1 MNHHSIYSLN
11 KKRLHAY
18 LESHEF
24 PEKIKKIKKIK
35 ISSGLKKAK
44 KNLNLRLNG
53 KTGVDMYYSQKSAFH
68 KNFTDNNIVSNS
80 KKVNVLVATHCFFD
94 SPHSYG
100 FNLFPDFYEW
110 LDYLGK
116 LSNKKDYNWYIKL
129 HPDYL
134 PGTINILNNFK
145 NKYKKFKI
153 VDPEI
158 SHHQL
163 IREGI
168 DIALTVYGTIG
179 MEYPLLDTLVINAQ
193 QIIHIIDTVSVK
205 AQKNLSLY
213 KNELSKL
220 KKRKE
225 LNKKKRF
232 MNFIILNI

>member
-1 MNHHSIYSLN
+1 METLFTTLLRDFKKPTIDIKDIEFQKYLLNSYYQFYFWYNYLQLNDVSAIIVSHTVYKLAIPLRICISKNISSYQVNHHSIYSLN

-134 PGTINILNNFK
+134 PGTINIIK
-145 NKYKKFKI
+145 
-153 VDPEI
+153 
-158 SHHQL
+158 
-163 IREGI
+163 
-168 DIALTVYGTIG
+168 
-179 MEYPLLDTLVINAQ
+179 
-193 QIIHIIDTVSVK
+193 
-205 AQKNLSLY
+205 
-213 KNELSKL
+213 
-220 KKRKE
+220 
-225 LNKKKRF
+225 
-232 MNFIILNI
+232 

>member
-1 MNHHSIYSLN
+1 MF
-11 KKRLHAY
+11 A
-18 LESHEF
+18 
-24 PEKIKKIKKIK
+24 
-35 ISSGLKKAK
+35 
-44 KNLNLRLNG
+44 
-53 KTGVDMYYSQKSAFH
+53 
-68 KNFTDNNIVSNS
+68 
-80 KKVNVLVATHCFFD
+80 ATHCFFD

-134 PGTINILNNFK
+134 PGTINILNDLK

-179 MEYPLLDTLVINAQ
+179 MEYPLLDTLVINASTNNP
-193 QIIHIIDTVSVK
+193 HYRYSFCK
-205 AQKNLSLY
+205 SPKNLSLY

-225 LNKKKRF
+225 LNIKKKKIYEFYYIKNLKNKKSWLFSDYEKAIKFIGSNHNFKSKKIMEYWINEKFNIEHSMAKKKIFRF
-232 MNFIILNI
+232 IDRKEYFLEN